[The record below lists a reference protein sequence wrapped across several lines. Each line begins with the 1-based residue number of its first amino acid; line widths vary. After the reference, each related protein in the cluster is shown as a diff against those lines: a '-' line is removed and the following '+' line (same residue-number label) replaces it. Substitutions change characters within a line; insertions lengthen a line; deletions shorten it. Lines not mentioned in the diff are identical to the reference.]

1 MVCTLDGRQ
10 VPTQWAW
17 KARSRFFQAPS
28 LCLEPVAEW
37 LWPWVWGGGGA
48 GWRLEGCHSSICHSV
63 SAESLAIHTSLL
75 FVSQHPPLWPQFPH
89 FVGLPVFPVYRY
101 HYQEQHFPGELRS
114 KKTFLKTQRGIKV
127 FYSDII
133 VLDRSGVLAYP
144 GTGDL
149 GNTEVDQRGL
159 GGSEPDS
166 PKSARQGGVWAK
178 MPQRGPPGGCSPSH
192 TKQGAPG
199 SHMGRERSKKSC
211 RG

>member
-1 MVCTLDGRQ
+1 MALGQ
-10 VPTQWAW
+10 
-17 KARSRFFQAPS
+17 
-28 LCLEPVAEW
+28 
-37 LWPWVWGGGGA
+37 GGG
-48 GWRLEGCHSSICHSV
+48 GWRLEGCHSSVSHSV

-75 FVSQHPPLWPQFPH
+75 SVSQHPPLWPQFPH

-133 VLDRSGVLAYP
+133 VPDRSGVLAYP

-149 GNTEVDQRGL
+149 GNTEVGWRGL

-166 PKSARQGGVWAK
+166 PKSALLAAGQGGVGKDAPARATWGLFPFTYQAG
-178 MPQRGPPGGCSPSH
+178 GPWLSH
-192 TKQGAPG
+192 GEG
-199 SHMGRERSKKSC
+199 EE
-211 RG
+211 